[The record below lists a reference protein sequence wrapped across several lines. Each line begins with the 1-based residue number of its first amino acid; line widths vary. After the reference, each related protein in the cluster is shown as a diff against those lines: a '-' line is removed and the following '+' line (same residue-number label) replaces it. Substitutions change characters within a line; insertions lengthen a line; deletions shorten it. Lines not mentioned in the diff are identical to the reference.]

1 MGNEPSSENL
11 QEIKLYR
18 ASESF
23 KNNFWNN
30 QWYPVEENLSFK
42 RICNYWKDGIMEDP
56 GYGVP
61 YLTRKYSNKT
71 FDLQVYST
79 ITEEMWNSGQ
89 NEYYD
94 NTLHWHGFA
103 TYFVLD
109 NVRNFDLREYYS
121 GFHGGLVMI
130 LPNPTM
136 LPDFQGF
143 KDNIK
148 IEIDKMSKDKN
159 VALLS
164 ISIEDEEK
172 NTKTYKVKFYRKDKL
187 KF

>member
-1 MGNEPSSENL
+1 
-11 QEIKLYR
+11 
-18 ASESF
+18 
-23 KNNFWNN
+23 
-30 QWYPVEENLSFK
+30 
-42 RICNYWKDGIMEDP
+42 MEDP

-79 ITEEMWNSGQ
+79 ITEEMWNSNQ

-130 LPNPTM
+130 KPNPTM

-148 IEIDKMSKDKN
+148 IEIDKMSKDEN
-159 VALLS
+159 VALLN

-172 NTKTYKVKFYRKDKL
+172 NTKTYKVKFYRKDQL